1 MKSKRL
7 TNDMKRMIVN
17 DLREDLKEGAGINEL
32 EQAQYAVGIAI
43 KDDILGKHKEVIES
57 LPSLFTSTVDDFFVE
72 CEAEG
77 DNRNTFLKV
86 FLGDYYPAWPDRYHQ
101 SVKIYPKNSKL
112 IAAYREAT
120 DKLHQANER
129 INEAYLEAKH
139 LLSGVSTTKK
149 LLEIWPEAEKYLD
162 KEDVVTNLP
171 MVQADTLRCKIDRA
185 LGADKDCGGKAA

>member
-7 TNDMKRMIVN
+7 TNYMKHMIT
-17 DLREDLKEGAGINEL
+17 DSLREELKEGAGINEL

-57 LPSLFTSTVDDFFVE
+57 LPDLFTATLSDFYVE
-72 CEAEG
+72 YKVG
-77 DNRNTFLKV
+77 DEVATLCV
-86 FLGDYYPAWPDRYHQ
+86 HLGDYYPAWPERYHQ
-101 SVKIYPKNSKL
+101 SVKAYPKNSKL

-129 INEAYLEAKH
+129 INEAYWEAKH

>member
-7 TNDMKRMIVN
+7 TNDMKRMIT
-17 DLREDLKEGAGINEL
+17 DSLREELKEGAGINEL

-86 FLGDYYPAWPDRYHQ
+86 HLGDYYPAWPERYHQ
-101 SVKIYPKNSKL
+101 SVKAYPKNSKL

-185 LGADKDCGGKAA
+185 LGADKDCGEKAA

>member
-86 FLGDYYPAWPDRYHQ
+86 HLGDYYPAWPERYHQ
-101 SVKIYPKNSKL
+101 SVKAYPKNSKL

-185 LGADKDCGGKAA
+185 LGADKDCGEKAA